1 MKNYKKN
8 LSPLFIFLLLGAW
21 TNFANA
27 DDGPVACT
35 GSGTAASP
43 ITDTG
48 DALSCLTEP
57 DIYKVKM
64 YEMGLCTAAP
74 TLANMATA
82 CTSVSKI
89 PAGGLVTVANGVN
102 SAIPGTFTRPNNG
115 TYAYGYM
122 ILAPEFR
129 ITATKTFAANKT
141 GKGGEGKTC
150 WTLAGTFRDSG
161 SEASYDGGGALTK
174 IEAGENDTWMATCG
188 SAAAAAPG
196 ESVTVQDSF
205 GGGDIGVNGDASV
218 SMVVDGATVAAHL
231 TDSDLVLATA
241 SANVTRLV
249 SFVTFATPATV
260 TDDSTTFT
268 TSFKVSQGSM
278 FGYEE
283 VNGSDSIKYIGSGPF
298 VTKLSVE

>member
-1 MKNYKKN
+1 MNNYKKN
-8 LSPLFIFLLLGAW
+8 LPAFLVFLLLGTW
-21 TNFANA
+21 TSLANA
-27 DDGPVACT
+27 DDPVACT
-35 GSGTAASP
+35 GNGTSASP

-48 DALSCLTEP
+48 AALACLTEP
-57 DIYKVKM
+57 DIYKIKM
-64 YEMGLCTAAP
+64 YEMGLCATAP

-115 TYAYGYM
+115 TYAYGYI

-129 ITATKTFAANKT
+129 ITATKTFAENKT
-141 GKGGEGKTC
+141 GKDGVSGPTC

-161 SEASYDGGGALTK
+161 SEASYDGSGALTK
-174 IEAGENDTWMATCG
+174 IEAGENGTWMAACG

-205 GGGDIGVNGDASV
+205 AGGDIRVGGDASV

-283 VNGSDSIKYIGSGPF
+283 VSGSDSMKYIGSGPF